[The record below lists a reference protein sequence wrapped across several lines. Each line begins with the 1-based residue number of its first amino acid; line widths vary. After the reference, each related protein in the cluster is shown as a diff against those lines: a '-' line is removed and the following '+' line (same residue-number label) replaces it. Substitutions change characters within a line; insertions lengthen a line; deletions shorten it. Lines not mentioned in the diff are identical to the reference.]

1 MSGEVCCLGGEKT
14 RLLLSITI
22 AGTLSDY
29 VIRHYTE
36 TTVWSFPNNYCNLE
50 FPTRRG
56 KNDYVPRRYINMI
69 QSPYPSKMFTRK
81 PNQLGMHLGC
91 ISLQTPPL
99 PSIAYCVGCSRI
111 MIIISS
117 LHSKC
122 ISSFASI
129 SLPSLP
135 LSTMDLCLPDLHDS
149 PDIPSAHRTHIHLS
163 RALIACNNMS
173 TIVEQC
179 IHLDLVADFA

>member
-1 MSGEVCCLGGEKT
+1 MSGEVGYLGEEKT
-14 RLLLSITI
+14 RFLLSIRWQAPYLITSSAMTQKRPYGASQTI
-22 AGTLSDY
+22 TAFSIAQPGEERMTMCS
-29 VIRHYTE
+29 
-36 TTVWSFPNNYCNLE
+36 
-50 FPTRRG
+50 
-56 KNDYVPRRYINMI
+56 RRYINMI
-69 QSPYPSKMFTRK
+69 QSPYPSKIFTRK

-122 ISSFASI
+122 ISSFASV
-129 SLPSLP
+129 SLPSLL

-173 TIVEQC
+173 AIVE
-179 IHLDLVADFA
+179 